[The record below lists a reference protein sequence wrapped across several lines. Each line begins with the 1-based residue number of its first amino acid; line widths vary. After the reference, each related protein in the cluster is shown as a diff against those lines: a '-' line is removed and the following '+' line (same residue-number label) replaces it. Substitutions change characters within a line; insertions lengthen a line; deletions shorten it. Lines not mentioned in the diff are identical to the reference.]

1 MRGLLWASVI
11 KLGRTLLLLLL
22 LPHGLAVDGAAQS
35 ILLSS
40 SGHSLG
46 GIWSTRM
53 SGGEVVA
60 VVIV

>member
-1 MRGLLWASVI
+1 MRGLVLARIV
-11 KLGRTLLLLLL
+11 KLRRTLLLLLL

-35 ILLSS
+35 IFLSS

-53 SGGEVVA
+53 SGGEMVA